1 MRKWFAVALLTMTM
15 ATVFLIG
22 CTDESGTNLSTSS
35 ALTGSVT
42 DYFPMDAGYS
52 TTYEVTRS
60 DGLIEQVT
68 FIIGDPVT
76 INGTPAVEWRVYNNG
91 NVTTSYLQATNDA
104 IYYWDT
110 DRSTRE
116 TILRLPLTLGSSWS
130 RFATTE
136 TTRGTGGGPYT
147 DIITDPWNKYDLDTT
162 TVINNGTLGKNFPTL
177 GSEIMTVQGIEN
189 LNLETSGGFTD
200 AIHITTTSSM
210 GRTNHYWFA
219 ESVGLVK
226 YIIGATDASYPNGEK
241 TGRIVQYG
249 K

>member
-1 MRKWFAVALLTMTM
+1 MRKWFAVALLTMTV
-15 ATVFLIG
+15 ATICLIG
-22 CTDESGTNLSTSS
+22 CSDDSSYVSNTSS
-35 ALTGSVT
+35 GLSGSAT
-42 DYFPMDAGYS
+42 DYFPMDLGYT
-52 TTYEVTRS
+52 TTYEVTRN
-60 DGLIEQVT
+60 DGLVEQVT

-76 INGTPAVEWRVYNNG
+76 FNGTPVVEWRVYNNG
-91 NVTTSYLQATNDA
+91 SVTTSYLEATDEA

-130 RFATTE
+130 RFATTTE
-136 TTRGTGGGPYT
+136 GTKDGGGFGT

-162 TVINNGTLGKNFPTL
+162 TSTNDGSLGKNFPTL
-177 GSEIMTVQGIEN
+177 GSEVMTVEGIEN
-189 LNLETSGGFTD
+189 LTVGSNTGFTN
-200 AIHITTTSSM
+200 AVNVTTTSSM

-226 YIIGATDASYPNGEK
+226 YVIGATDATYPEGEK
-241 TGRIVQYG
+241 TGEIVQYG